1 MPDPNML
8 GPSTLAITQGIGAFT
23 TFLPKLSEVRR
34 ADPVANPD
42 IAADVRMGE
51 VAAVALTVGVGVMV
65 SSFTGSNMPAYTA
78 VFVSLSLVCIYESA
92 LRADRPFE
100 RKETAA

>member
-1 MPDPNML
+1 MADPNML
-8 GPSTLAITQGIGAFT
+8 GPSTLAITQGIGAFSA
-23 TFLPKLSEVRR
+23 FLPKLSEVRR

-65 SSFTGSNMPAYTA
+65 SSFTGSNAPVYTA
-78 VFVSLSLVCIYESA
+78 VFVSLSLVMIYESA
-92 LRADRPFE
+92 LRGDRPFE
-100 RKETAA
+100 RKEVTE